1 MSALLSRLRYFVAD
15 AADEWRSNPGV
26 NALATATLASVL
38 FAAGLV
44 LLVVHNV
51 RVRLETWQR
60 DVRVE
65 VYLEDSATDEARD
78 GIRHRLSASPGV
90 SRVAFVTKE
99 EALDRFRRSFGSLA
113 DLVPELGENPLPQ
126 SFEAFLVPGAGA
138 AAAARSVASS
148 LRGVPGVEDVRFDL
162 EWLDR
167 LDASLRL
174 ARAGGAAAALAVLS
188 VVVLVIA
195 GVVRLAVHA
204 RREEID
210 VMLLVGASPALVRGP
225 FLVSGIAQGL
235 AAATIGIVLSEAS
248 RRLFLSWAKAAP
260 RAVVDLVASQPLSL
274 RHGLLLAAVGVSVGT
289 AAAWVAVRRASRLP

>member
-1 MSALLSRLRYFVAD
+1 MSALLARLRYFVVD

-51 RVRLETWQR
+51 QGRLEAWRQ

-65 VYLEDSATDEARD
+65 VYLEESATEEARE
-78 GIRHRLSASPGV
+78 GIRRRLSAAPGV
-90 SRVAFVTKE
+90 SRVDFVSRD
-99 EALDRFRRSFGSLA
+99 EALRRFRLSFGSLA
-113 DLVPELGENPLPQ
+113 DLVPELGENPLPE
-126 SFEAFLVPGAGA
+126 SFEAFLVPGSGA
-138 AAAARSVASS
+138 AAAARGISS
-148 LRGVPGVEDVRFDL
+148 ALRGTRGVEDVRFDL

-174 ARAGGAAAALAVLS
+174 ARAGGAAAALAILA
-188 VVVLVIA
+188 VVALVIA

-210 VMLLVGASPALVRGP
+210 VMLLVGASPGLVRGP

-235 AAATIGIVLSEAS
+235 AAAAIGIALVEAA
-248 RRLFLSWAKAAP
+248 RRAFLSWAGAAP
-260 RAVVDLVASQPLSL
+260 RAVVDLVASHPLAP
-274 RHGLLLAAVGVSVGT
+274 RHALLLAAVGVFVGT
-289 AAAWVAVRRASRLP
+289 AAAWMAVRRASRLP